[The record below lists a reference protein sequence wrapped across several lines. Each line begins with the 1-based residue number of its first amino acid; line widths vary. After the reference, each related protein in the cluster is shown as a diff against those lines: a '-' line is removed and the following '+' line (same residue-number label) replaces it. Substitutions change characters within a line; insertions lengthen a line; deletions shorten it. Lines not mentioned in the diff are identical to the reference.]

1 MIAPSLGISLSL
13 VAAFVLL
20 GIGVLALLVPARLA
34 AAYGLPVG
42 GEPALGFVRATGAR
56 DAILAAAIV
65 ATALRHDRVELAI
78 FAALGIL
85 LSAFDLA
92 IAYAHLR
99 RLRRELLAH
108 VGGIVG
114 FSAILIVLMLEL
126 R

>member
-1 MIAPSLGISLSL
+1 MIFPSLGITLSL
-13 VAAFVLL
+13 LAACALL
-20 GIGVLALLVPARLA
+20 GIGVLALFAPRRLA
-34 AAYGLPVG
+34 EAYGLPVSDR
-42 GEPALGFVRATGAR
+42 PALGFVRATGAR
-56 DAILAAAIV
+56 DAILAAAIL
-65 ATALRHDRVELAI
+65 ATALRHDLVELTI
-78 FAALGIL
+78 FAALGLL

-114 FSAILIVLMLEL
+114 FSALLIILMTEL

>member
-20 GIGVLALLVPARLA
+20 GIGVLALLDPARLA
-34 AAYGLPVG
+34 AAYGLPVSG
-42 GEPALGFVRATGAR
+42 GPALGFVRATGAR

-78 FAALGIL
+78 FAALGLL
-85 LSAFDLA
+85 LSTFDLA
-92 IAYAHLR
+92 IAYAHRR

-108 VGGIVG
+108 VGGIIG